1 MPSVGPGR
9 GGKPLTGSMA
19 QWMDGWMQGR
29 KEKEDYRKVA
39 AVRIDLEKEKRETED
54 SKRVKGPL
62 GFT

>member
-1 MPSVGPGR
+1 
-9 GGKPLTGSMA
+9 
-19 QWMDGWMQGR
+19 MQGR

-39 AVRIDLEKEKRETED
+39 AVRIGLEKEKRETED

>member
-1 MPSVGPGR
+1 
-9 GGKPLTGSMA
+9 
-19 QWMDGWMQGR
+19 MQGR